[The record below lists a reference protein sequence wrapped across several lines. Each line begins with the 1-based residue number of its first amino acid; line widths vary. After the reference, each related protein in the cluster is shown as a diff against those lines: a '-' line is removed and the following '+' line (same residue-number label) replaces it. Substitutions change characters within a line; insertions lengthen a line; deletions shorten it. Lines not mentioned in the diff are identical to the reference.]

1 MPRIRFTI
9 SGLMGLIV
17 VAAIGFAGM
26 REGTEIW
33 ASLTY
38 TVTVLSL
45 LMALPFLFY
54 SQGKTRAG
62 WLGFVLFSWVYLY
75 FAFGSWWA
83 DGPGLPPL
91 PTKWLLSF
99 VHDQIHAKP
108 QYVPNPNFPARSDAF
123 LQSANNIRAP
133 DHQTRNDLLDGRRA
147 TLSPGRALPAGPC
160 IRRLRRILVSVR
172 LFVTVQSADATG
184 PDAAVTN

>member
-17 VAAIGFAGM
+17 VAAIGIAGI

-75 FAFGSWWA
+75 FAFGNWWA

-99 VHDQIHAKP
+99 VHDRIHAKA
-108 QYVPNPNFPARSDAF
+108 QYIPNPNFPGGQITFGISG
-123 LQSANNIRAP
+123 I
-133 DHQTRNDLLDGRRA
+133 
-147 TLSPGRALPAGPC
+147 AGPLIIKPGTTYWMGDERHYRQVAHC
-160 IRRLRRILVSVR
+160 LLALALGAFGAFWFR
-172 LFVTVQSADATG
+172 FVYSLQFSRPTL
-184 PDAAVTN
+184 PDRSPP